1 MNVSGS
7 VVAKEGRGNAAAA
20 VAPDGRGGRSSSAAA
35 LQHYYCVPVASGDAV
50 YVQEIDVDSFANL
63 GIDDSIDELWLLS
76 FYSSRSVALSSYTLS
91 LPIAP
96 LSSALVPQQLRR
108 VRGLCTHF
116 RESGRPIFSEGHPR
130 WPGQHC
136 CAQRARAGRPL
147 RYVSAAREP
156 EPNGLCSRTV
166 YIRGCWLFTG
176 LFEEVPSVQLFGMAL
191 SGGSEY
197 APGHYVPVSRLQAV
211 I

>member
-1 MNVSGS
+1 MRPRLSLQMV
-7 VVAKEGRGNAAAA
+7 AAAA
-20 VAPDGRGGRSSSAAA
+20 VVV

-108 VRGLCTHF
+108 VRGVARDTYLFLLLPTH
-116 RESGRPIFSEGHPR
+116 
-130 WPGQHC
+130 
-136 CAQRARAGRPL
+136 L
-147 RYVSAAREP
+147 Y
-156 EPNGLCSRTV
+156 
-166 YIRGCWLFTG
+166 
-176 LFEEVPSVQLFGMAL
+176 
-191 SGGSEY
+191 
-197 APGHYVPVSRLQAV
+197 
-211 I
+211 